1 MSMRRTG
8 WAMHVLVTGGA
19 GFIGSHL
26 VERLLAEGH
35 TVTVLDDF
43 SGGRPENLAAVLD
56 HPRLRL
62 LRGDVTDPHIL
73 SAALDGIDAVFHL
86 AAVVGMPRVLAD
98 PLRTLQVNVLGTER
112 VLAAC
117 AQRGLPICLA
127 SSSEV
132 YGKGVRW
139 PAAEDNDLRLGPPT
153 SPRWAYAVSKLL
165 DEHLALAWAR
175 HGLPVRIVR
184 YFNVY
189 GPRADPA
196 GYGYVIARFMDQAL
210 RGEPLTVYGD
220 GRQTRSFIYVSDA
233 VEGTL
238 RAGTHPA
245 AVGKIFN
252 IGRAEEI
259 SIRELAE
266 KVRTIT
272 GRPLPIRFVP
282 LPEAYGPGFEDLPR
296 RVPDVRQARTLLGF
310 EARVTLEE
318 GLKRTWEWWQAC
330 RRV

>member
-1 MSMRRTG
+1 
-8 WAMHVLVTGGA
+8 MHVLVTGGA

-62 LRGDVTDPHIL
+62 LRGDVTDPHIR
-73 SAALDGIDAVFHL
+73 SAALDGIDMVFHL
-86 AAVVGMPRVLAD
+86 AAVVGVPRVLAD

-139 PAAEDNDLRLGPPT
+139 PAAEDDDLRLGPPT

-196 GYGYVIARFMDQAL
+196 GYGYVIARFLDQAL

-272 GRPLPIRFVP
+272 GRPVPIRFVP

-318 GLKRTWEWWQAC
+318 GLKRTWEWWRAC

>member
-1 MSMRRTG
+1 MSMRRAG

-86 AAVVGMPRVLAD
+86 AAMVGMPRVLAD

-132 YGKGVRW
+132 YGKGIRW
-139 PAAEDNDLRLGPPT
+139 PAAEDDDLRLGPPT

-259 SIRELAE
+259 SICELAE

-272 GRPLPIRFVP
+272 GRPVPIRFVP

-318 GLKRTWEWWQAC
+318 GLKRTWEWWRAC

>member
-1 MSMRRTG
+1 
-8 WAMHVLVTGGA
+8 MHVLVTGGA

-73 SAALDGIDAVFHL
+73 SAALDGIDTVFHL
-86 AAVVGMPRVLAD
+86 AAVVGVPRVLAD

-139 PAAEDNDLRLGPPT
+139 PAAEDDDLRLGPPT

-259 SIRELAE
+259 SIRELAG
-266 KVRTIT
+266 KVRAIT
-272 GRPLPIRFVP
+272 GRPVPIRFVP
-282 LPEAYGPGFEDLPR
+282 LPEAYGPGFKDPPR

-318 GLKRTWEWWQAC
+318 GLKRTWEWWRAC